1 MSYLYNEETG
11 MGRGRKGD
19 FMDPF
24 LNAAYNQ
31 CSPFH
36 GENGKKSCFG
46 EAEEECSRK
55 GKSERSRKNDRRSEA
70 ARKREEK
77 LRWEK
82 KAKRHKL
89 FLDLAQKAW
98 YRRENEREFQEHIAF
113 ARKEVSSALLR
124 KQSMERA
131 AGGHME
137 LDANPAVLSEA
148 ATELAGNYVFFK
160 IPSARVNPRPGK

>member
-1 MSYLYNEETG
+1 M
-11 MGRGRKGD
+11 
-19 FMDPF
+19 
-24 LNAAYNQ
+24 Q
-31 CSPFH
+31 Q
-36 GENGKKSCFG
+36 
-46 EAEEECSRK
+46 K
-55 GKSERSRKNDRRSEA
+55 GKVRKISKKRQTFGGC
-70 ARKREEK
+70 RKREEK